1 MVTLYSRLALAI
13 SILTSLMCFLIFNF
27 NISLFDFKIA
37 YYLDLIS
44 FSLLAILFLR
54 IISRWIPVFKLWKL
68 NGFSIT
74 KLGWKKSF
82 TYEAVLWVFKFTIVV
97 FMSLYFEIGKLFCF
111 ALVCYIIESFLY
123 LFLLRKGFKLC
134 ISDQAITL
142 TNHSLLVINWDRVDS
157 ITKRHNT
164 LQFKLKNKAVK
175 IVDLELLNE
184 LDKTTFEQKVKK
196 IAYNNN
202 AYFSS

>member
-37 YYLDLIS
+37 YYLDIIS

-82 TYEAVLWVFKFTIVV
+82 TYE
-97 FMSLYFEIGKLFCF
+97 E
-111 ALVCYIIESFLY
+111 IIE
-123 LFLLRKGFKLC
+123 
-134 ISDQAITL
+134 
-142 TNHSLLVINWDRVDS
+142 
-157 ITKRHNT
+157 
-164 LQFKLKNKAVK
+164 KLKVIAVGIFK
-175 IVDLELLNE
+175 I
-184 LDKTTFEQKVKK
+184 
-196 IAYNNN
+196 
-202 AYFSS
+202 